1 MLDYRDICRYHIRA
15 GARWRRMNSLE
26 RGSMEAITSGMQGPA
41 VEDVQTRLSRLGY
54 TIDAT
59 ELDEQRF
66 GASTAL
72 AVQAFRAKM
81 QLEPGDNV
89 DTPCWSALVDASYA
103 MGDRTLYL
111 RVPNFHGADVMELQ
125 HALNTLGFSCG
136 RADGSFGP
144 HTEAALQQ
152 FQENVGLFA
161 DGMAFQDTFNYI
173 HRLRHVWEGK
183 PPVVD
188 AEERTGFARAANVLE
203 RYHIAVTG
211 EDPIARNV
219 ASRMWNIATATTDR
233 SGMQLC
239 DGDAPSDADMVFELA
254 SSELPD
260 DATPR
265 ATIVLADCPNV
276 SQRIRTALAATTAHP
291 ALIRFELTGIT
302 HYGSFTSSDAQGL
315 AVQLLDGICD
325 ALSD

>member
-1 MLDYRDICRYHIRA
+1 
-15 GARWRRMNSLE
+15 
-26 RGSMEAITSGMQGPA
+26 MEAITLGMQGPA
-41 VEDVQTRLSRLGY
+41 VEDVQTRLVSLGFA
-54 TIDAT
+54 IDAA
-59 ELDEQRF
+59 ELHAQEF
-66 GASTAL
+66 GTTTAK
-72 AVQAFRAKM
+72 AVNEFRAQS
-81 QLEPGDNV
+81 QLEPGDTV
-89 DTPCWSALVDASYA
+89 DSACWGALVDASYK

-111 RVPNFHGADVMELQ
+111 RLPNFHGADVMELQ

-173 HRLRHVWEGK
+173 YRLRHVWEGK

-203 RYHIAVTG
+203 RYRIAVIG
-211 EDPIARNV
+211 NDPIARNV
-219 ASRMWNIATATTDR
+219 ASRMWNIASATTDN

-239 DGDAPSDADMVFELA
+239 EKDIPSDVDMVFELA

-260 DATPR
+260 DAAPR

-276 SQRIRTALAATTAHP
+276 SQRIRNALAATTARP
-291 ALIRFELTGIT
+291 ALLRFELTGIT
-302 HYGSFTSSDAQGL
+302 RYGSFTASDAQSL
-315 AVQLLDGICD
+315 AILLLDGVCD
-325 ALSD
+325 ALID